1 MSLVTYYRLA
11 RYLILTLEIPA
22 LIPTT
27 SSQTAENLIDK
38 YHSTQKL
45 AVIQIYC
52 QKMSSSFCN
61 SWNLRHSAFVKLIR
75 IIQIIHGSNMT
86 RRDAV
91 WISL

>member
-61 SWNLRHSAFVKLIR
+61 S
-75 IIQIIHGSNMT
+75 
-86 RRDAV
+86 
-91 WISL
+91 